1 MRAIYKF
8 SNSEFLEILR
18 NHFHMAVSIMETIL
32 TREIGGTVEC
42 FIEDIHISDNKE
54 DSYVEISVNI
64 K

>member
-1 MRAIYKF
+1 MEAI
-8 SNSEFLEILR
+8 LI
-18 NHFHMAVSIMETIL
+18 
-32 TREIGGTVEC
+32 REIGRPVEC